1 MCVLKYIA
9 AVGSLTVCYFVMRYN
24 LHMIQLNGYKNKEH
38 IGWLKKN
45 SRKQRLLVSLA
56 IVALGAIVVAILSV
70 AGKKDMFAGRITIY
84 ILSALIWLICL
95 RYYLYLKKS
104 NTKKKLVFTKRVKRL
119 VVTDAILVLGLT
131 AVGIFLF
138 DGKFISAFDNLKIAL
153 QPVLVLACN
162 YINAPIEKGINNY
175 YINDAKKR
183 LRANKDMII
192 VGITGSYGKT
202 SMKFYLETLLR
213 EHFNVLV
220 TPESFNTPMGIVRTV
235 REHLTPMHEIFLCEM
250 GARHVGDIKELC
262 DIVHPMHGVITSV
275 GPQHLE
281 TFFNIENVTN
291 TKFELADAIKGKGK
305 LFLNGD
311 NELIINKSSEYDNKV
326 MYYTENVSGVGNVT
340 DTDSGSIVGYRTKD
354 IKLSPLGTE
363 FTVIAPDGSKE
374 TFNTRLIGSH
384 NVVNIVGAIS
394 VACELGVELKKL
406 KTAVRR
412 IQPVPHRLQLLER
425 GNYTIIDDAFNS
437 NPVGSKVA
445 VETLAMFEG
454 VRIVVTPGMVELG
467 EKEEEYNYKF
477 GTYAAKCCDYILLVG
492 KKHTEPI
499 KQGVIDSGFDEDK
512 CKVYDTLEEAMQFAY
527 SINQKG
533 HKYILLENDLPDN
546 Y

>member
-1 MCVLKYIA
+1 MCVLKYISA
-9 AVGSLTVCYFVMRYN
+9 AGSLAVCYFVMRYN

-131 AVGIFLF
+131 AAGIFLF
-138 DGKFISAFDNLKIAL
+138 DGKFISAFDNIKIAL

-311 NELIINKSSEYDNKV
+311 NELIINKCSEYDNKV

-445 VETLAMFEG
+445 VETLAMFDG
-454 VRIVVTPGMVELG
+454 VRILVTPGMVELG